1 MACTDLRE
9 ARWYFDES
17 VLGPAKILDRR
28 RNDVVY
34 PGHDLVP
41 ALPRGVADTDWI
53 PVVAEMGWVTFCRDR
68 RIRTRPGERT
78 IAREAGLHMVWFAGK
93 QDQRPHQ
100 YADMFQQHLP
110 RLERLII
117 KLGQEPWALSLTSS
131 GFRELTI

>member
-100 YADMFQQHLP
+100 YVPATSAAPGTLDHQTGAGA
-110 RLERLII
+110 
-117 KLGQEPWALSLTSS
+117 LGTEPH
-131 GFRELTI
+131 E